1 MEMNGLFQF
10 VQSITW
16 IATEQAKKICGGSC
30 MELIQWL
37 GLNLL
42 IKIGWRNRMGKGSNR
57 RKGDNQK
64 QYAENWEKIF
74 GNKKEKEIT
83 AKEFLDNAMRNKKS
97 KDGVW
102 RSIKGWER
110 YDAEQLKKEKTE
122 YE

>member
-1 MEMNGLFQF
+1 MEMSGLFLF

-30 MELIQWL
+30 MGLTQWL

-42 IKIGWRNRMGKGSNR
+42 IKIGWRNMMGKGSNR

-74 GNKKEKEIT
+74 GKGNKKKEK
-83 AKEFLDNAMRNKKS
+83 
-97 KDGVW
+97 KD
-102 RSIKGWER
+102 
-110 YDAEQLKKEKTE
+110 A
-122 YE
+122 